1 MTRWQVEQIAR
12 RLRAIADD
20 RSGDRHLVESL
31 RSAADALEAQEH
43 RIDDL
48 VGQVLWWE
56 RSNPPS

>member
-1 MTRWQVEQIAR
+1 MEQIAR

-56 RSNPPS
+56 RANPPS